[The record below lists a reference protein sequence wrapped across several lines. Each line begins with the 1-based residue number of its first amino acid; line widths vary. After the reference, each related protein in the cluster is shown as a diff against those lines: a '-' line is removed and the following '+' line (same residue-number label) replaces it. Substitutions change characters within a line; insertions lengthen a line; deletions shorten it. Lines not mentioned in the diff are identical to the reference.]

1 MLTGVNTNRNAY
13 VRKIAKGYAV
23 KKTTC
28 IMIRIAPDEKSA
40 AEAAALSRGTT
51 ISEMIRAYLAR
62 VAKKHVGQA

>member
-1 MLTGVNTNRNAY
+1 M
-13 VRKIAKGYAV
+13 